1 MQLWWTDHLKKRVVL
16 INIDLRS
23 SLIFF
28 FGEVTDTEYHTRFY
42 SMKTILSLKDIFKK
56 RQVSNDEVITI
67 YDNIADTVTIDLL
80 RGKGIDAAQVALASN
95 IMSLAASYNNRKF
108 AIDLLQGALAE
119 LESEQFV
126 ENGGRLS

>member
-108 AIDLLQGALAE
+108 AID
-119 LESEQFV
+119 
-126 ENGGRLS
+126 

>member
-28 FGEVTDTEYHTRFY
+28 FGEVTDTEYHTKFY

-119 LESEQFV
+119 LESEHFV

>member
-119 LESEQFV
+119 LESEHFV

>member
-1 MQLWWTDHLKKRVVL
+1 M
-16 INIDLRS
+16 
-23 SLIFF
+23 
-28 FGEVTDTEYHTRFY
+28 TDTEYHTRFY
-42 SMKTILSLKDIFKK
+42 GMKTILSLKDIFKQ

-119 LESEQFV
+119 LESEHFV

>member
-28 FGEVTDTEYHTRFY
+28 FGEVTDTEYHTRLY

>member
-56 RQVSNDEVITI
+56 RQVSNDEIITI